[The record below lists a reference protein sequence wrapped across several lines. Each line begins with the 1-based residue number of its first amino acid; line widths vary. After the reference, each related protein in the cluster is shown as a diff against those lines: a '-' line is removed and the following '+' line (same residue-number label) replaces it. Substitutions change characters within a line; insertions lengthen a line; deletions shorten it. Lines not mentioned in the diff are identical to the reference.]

1 MQNIRDWHEIA
12 SPPRL
17 IVKWDRFDISW
28 LESDLVDVE
37 LWGYYED
44 DSGPHWD
51 FLQVKILINKI
62 YSYYYNFYY
71 YQIKLSFSCLVTKN

>member
-1 MQNIRDWHEIA
+1 MVNINEWHSQS

-17 IVKWDRFDISW
+17 IIAWDRFE
-28 LESDLVDVE
+28 LNYAESALVDIE

-51 FLQVKILINKI
+51 FLQVH
-62 YSYYYNFYY
+62 F
-71 YQIKLSFSCLVTKN
+71 

>member
-17 IVKWDRFDISW
+17 IVKWEKTDVSW
-28 LESDLVDVE
+28 LESDLVDIE

-44 DSGPHWD
+44 DYGPHWD
-51 FLQVKILINKI
+51 FLQV
-62 YSYYYNFYY
+62 F
-71 YQIKLSFSCLVTKN
+71 